1 MKLLFS
7 VYIPGTRAT
16 IVEMYSYFFVNA
28 MITISAVSFLINFRT
43 TPLSLLI
50 PELESQSFIEGTAM
64 VSLMILVINVLEK
77 VIAFAVKKKVAKEE
91 VKILAA
97 PLEVEEN

>member
-1 MKLLFS
+1 MANECYLQKK
-7 VYIPGTRAT
+7 
-16 IVEMYSYFFVNA
+16 
-28 MITISAVSFLINFRT
+28 
-43 TPLSLLI
+43 PLDD
-50 PELESQSFIEGTAM
+50 
-64 VSLMILVINVLEK
+64 ILNMTEKKIFDVVQKKGGGDYVPVKQIVINVLEK